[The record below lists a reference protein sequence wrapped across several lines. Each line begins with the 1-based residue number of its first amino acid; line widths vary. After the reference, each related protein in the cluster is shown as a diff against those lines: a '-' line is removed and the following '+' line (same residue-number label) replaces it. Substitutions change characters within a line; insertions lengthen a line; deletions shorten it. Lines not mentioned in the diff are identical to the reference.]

1 MLTKTPAPG
10 APRPYAMA
18 CDRLAAMAAERP
30 GAIAFEAGD
39 RRMTYREFD
48 ERANRLGRYLLSLGA
63 GPGATVAVHLPRSI
77 EQCLCVAAAM
87 KAGACFLPLDPAWPE
102 LRTRAML
109 DDAGAMLVIT
119 SADAAPGLGGPGRQ
133 TVELER
139 AAAAIDAASSA
150 PLSSNLPPD
159 SLAYL
164 IFTSG
169 STGGPKGVEITW
181 GGLHHMIETKRAN
194 FCLRAADR
202 VSHGA
207 GVAFDGALTEVWP
220 VLSVGATVVLVDE
233 AVRTSAE
240 KLQDWIVRE
249 RITVS
254 ALVPPVL
261 AERMIVADWP
271 ATTALR
277 VMMAAGEALH
287 VYPAPGLPFVLL
299 NGYGP
304 TECAVETTAGLVPT
318 QAGAAGP
325 PPLGRPIPGISVYI
339 LDANGQPVKQGAI
352 GEMYVSGPTVG
363 RGYRNRPEETARRF
377 LPDPF
382 SDVPGARMFRTGDL
396 GSYRADGQIDFHGRI
411 DDQLQIRG
419 YRVEPDEVAAAL
431 ARHPLVASCA
441 VAPNQGRRQGAE
453 LLAYIVPSPHGT
465 PTASA
470 LQEFLAERVPQYMLP
485 AAYVLLEAL
494 PLTLNGK
501 VDRAALPKPHPA
513 DVLKGPA
520 FRATQT
526 VAEERLAG
534 LFEQVLKC
542 DPVGVDDDF
551 FLLGGHSLLAAEMVQ
566 RTSEAFGLDLKPQV
580 LFEARTVGRMAER
593 IEALLIE
600 SLEAMSEDE
609 AQADLSGRFADAA
622 HGA

>member
-1 MLTKTPAPG
+1 
-10 APRPYAMA
+10 
-18 CDRLAAMAAERP
+18 
-30 GAIAFEAGD
+30 
-39 RRMTYREFD
+39 
-48 ERANRLGRYLLSLGA
+48 
-63 GPGATVAVHLPRSI
+63 
-77 EQCLCVAAAM
+77 
-87 KAGACFLPLDPAWPE
+87 
-102 LRTRAML
+102 
-109 DDAGAMLVIT
+109 
-119 SADAAPGLGGPGRQ
+119 
-133 TVELER
+133 
-139 AAAAIDAASSA
+139 
-150 PLSSNLPPD
+150 
-159 SLAYL
+159 
-164 IFTSG
+164 
-169 STGGPKGVEITW
+169 
-181 GGLHHMIETKRAN
+181 MIETKRAN

-220 VLSVGATVVLVDE
+220 ALTVGATVVIVDE

-261 AERMIVADWP
+261 AERMIVAVWP
-271 ATTALR
+271 GSTALR
-277 VMMAAGEALH
+277 IMMAAGEALH

-318 QAGAAGP
+318 QAGASGP
-325 PPLGRPIPGISVYI
+325 PPLGRPIPGVSVYI
-339 LDANGQPVKQGAI
+339 LDAQGQPVKQGAI
-352 GEMYVSGPTVG
+352 GEIYIGGPTVG

-382 SDVPGARMFRTGDL
+382 SGVPGARMFRTGDL
-396 GSYRADGQIDFHGRI
+396 GSFRADGQIDFHGRI

-419 YRVEPDEVAAAL
+419 YRVEPDEVASVL

-441 VAPNQGRRQGAE
+441 VAPNDGRQGPE
-453 LLAYIVPSPHGT
+453 LLAYIVPEPET
-465 PTASA
+465 PPTAAA
-470 LQEFLAERVPQYMLP
+470 LQEFLAERLPPYMLP
-485 AAYVLLEAL
+485 AAYVLLETL

-513 DVLKGPA
+513 DILKGPT
-520 FRATQT
+520 FRATES
-526 VAEERLAG
+526 VAEKRLAG

-542 DPVGVDDDF
+542 EPVGVDDDF

-580 LFEARTVGRMAER
+580 LFEARTVGRMAKR
-593 IEALLIE
+593 IEALLIG
-600 SLEAMSEDE
+600 SLQAMSEEE
-609 AQADLSGRFADAA
+609 AHADLSGLRASAA
-622 HGA
+622 RGA